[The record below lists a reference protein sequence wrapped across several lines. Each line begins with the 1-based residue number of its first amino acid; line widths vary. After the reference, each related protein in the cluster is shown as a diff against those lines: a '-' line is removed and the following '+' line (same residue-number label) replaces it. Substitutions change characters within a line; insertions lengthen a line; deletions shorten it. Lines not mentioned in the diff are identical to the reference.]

1 MRDRARIQGRETW
14 NGWKSHKSGRIADD
28 QPNETGQLT
37 AAWAAGG
44 EPRLLVVADNY
55 LARAGLAGLLEERGC
70 AVLAAVESREL
81 QREIDRFEPDAL
93 VVDLGW
99 RSAVTLDRLRE
110 LDAELAILALA
121 ADDAEA
127 KATFNLI
134 AEIAPQFALLQRE
147 SEAEQITA
155 ALDALVAG
163 LNVID
168 PWLASAIISPGRASV
183 EALASP
189 LTDRE
194 HEVLQL
200 LAGGLTNR
208 AIGLELGITQHT
220 VKFHVTAIMTKL
232 EAQSRTEAVVRA
244 TQLGMIIL

>member
-1 MRDRARIQGRETW
+1 M
-14 NGWKSHKSGRIADD
+14 
-28 QPNETGQLT
+28 T
-37 AAWAAGG
+37 AAWEEGG
-44 EPRLLVVADNY
+44 KPRLLVVADNY

-70 AVLAAVESREL
+70 AVLAAVESGDL
-81 QREIDRFEPDAL
+81 QREIDRYEPDVL

-99 RSAVTLDRLRE
+99 RSAVALDRLRE
-110 LDAELAILALA
+110 LDADLTILALV

-127 KATFNLI
+127 KAAFNLI

-147 SEAEQITA
+147 SDTDQITA

-163 LNVID
+163 LDVID
-168 PWLASAIISPGRASV
+168 PWLASALMSPGRAPAAS
-183 EALASP
+183 LASP

-220 VKFHVTAIMTKL
+220 VKFHVTTIMTKL
-232 EAQSRTEAVVRA
+232 GAQSRTEAVVRA